1 MTKKLYRSN
10 SQKIFGGVAGGIGEY
25 FDIDPVLV
33 RVLFLILIFGYGI
46 SLLAY
51 IVMWIIVPISP
62 YYQSYDMPMGN
73 PVTGNP
79 TTENP
84 VTGNPETGQV
94 SSEDTETDPNQAQA
108 NATNEFYQQNP
119 YYQEAEQKDSHNSS
133 QMKKFFGVILIVVG
147 GLIFIDEV
155 MPNFD
160 FDFVFPLLLVAT
172 GGYILMHKNR
182 DSGDAS

>member
-1 MTKKLYRSN
+1 MAKKLYRSN
-10 SQKIFGGVAGGIGEY
+10 SQKIFGGVAGGVAEY

-46 SLLAY
+46 SLIAY
-51 IVMWIIVPISP
+51 LIMWIIVPISP
-62 YYQSYDMPMGN
+62 FYQSYEMPMG
-73 PVTGNP
+73 TP
-79 TTENP
+79 TD
-84 VTGNPETGQV
+84 TGQ
-94 SSEDTETDPNQAQA
+94 SSTESSTEQNPNQAQSQA
-108 NATNEFYQQNP
+108 NEYYQQHP
-119 YYQEAEQKDSHNSS
+119 YYREAEQKDSHNST

-172 GGYILMHKNR
+172 GGYIIMHKNR
-182 DSGDAS
+182 DSGDV

>member
-1 MTKKLYRSN
+1 MAKKLYRSN
-10 SQKIFGGVAGGIGEY
+10 SQKIFGGVAGGVAEY

-46 SLLAY
+46 SLIAY
-51 IVMWIIVPISP
+51 LIMWIIVPISP
-62 YYQSYDMPMGN
+62 FYQSYEMPMGN

-79 TTENP
+79 
-84 VTGNPETGQV
+84 VTGNPEAGQA
-94 SSEDTETDPNQAQA
+94 SSENAEANPNQAQA
-108 NATNEFYQQNP
+108 NEYYQQHP
-119 YYQEAEQKDSHNSS
+119 YYQEAEQKDSHNST

-172 GGYILMHKNR
+172 GGYIIMHKNR
-182 DSGDAS
+182 GSGDVL